1 ILFELLVSIFAMMS
15 DEQREIMVIPENAEL
30 FKKTMWD
37 AISGDEKTSD
47 WESEIYK
54 ELGRGFDYSITNST
68 GKRVTVLY
76 RFRSLVEFINKVPG
90 MIFMPQGMLENE
102 NLVMGNK
109 ND

>member
-1 ILFELLVSIFAMMS
+1 M
-15 DEQREIMVIPENAEL
+15 
-30 FKKTMWD
+30 
-37 AISGDEKTSD
+37 
-47 WESEIYK
+47 
-54 ELGRGFDYSITNST
+54 
-68 GKRVTVLY
+68 TVLY